1 MISGGL
7 GLVGGAMT
15 NSANQKI
22 ANRQMAF
29 QEEMSS
35 TAYQRAM
42 ADMEKAGLN
51 PILAYSQGG
60 ASTPSG
66 SSYSAVNSVGA
77 GVSSALQTAQLI
89 ADLKNVK
96 AQTDQHQTQ
105 SAVNRAVERQ
115 VKADTSLKTATARQ
129 VNANADI
136 LGVNR
141 DIETSTAGKTM
152 NWLNRVVD
160 TVTGGL
166 LGGNSAKN
174 LFKEAKSWLRKL
186 FLKLCLV
193 L

>member
-1 MISGGL
+1 MSIFSEIGDFFGDAGGALISGGL

-66 SSYSAVNSVGA
+66 SSYSAVNSIGA
-77 GVSSALQTAQLI
+77 RLS
-89 ADLKNVK
+89 
-96 AQTDQHQTQ
+96 
-105 SAVNRAVERQ
+105 
-115 VKADTSLKTATARQ
+115 
-129 VNANADI
+129 
-136 LGVNR
+136 
-141 DIETSTAGKTM
+141 
-152 NWLNRVVD
+152 
-160 TVTGGL
+160 
-166 LGGNSAKN
+166 
-174 LFKEAKSWLRKL
+174 
-186 FLKLCLV
+186 
-193 L
+193 